1 MQQEFLMLADGAEAA
16 NGKIFILGGGVDRHL
31 APGFPT
37 PLKADVA
44 LGFLVQ
50 WGETNN
56 RHAVSLRILDEDD
69 QPVATVLDGEF
80 EVGRP
85 PGAKPGQ
92 DLRQLI
98 AIKGPLPPIPKAGAY
113 KIVLELDGH
122 QSGPP
127 FRFWVDRV
135 EVIAAP
141 TSSNS

>member
-1 MQQEFLMLADGAEAA
+1 MQQEFLILADGAEAT

-31 APGFPT
+31 AAGFPA
-37 PLKADVA
+37 PLNADVA
-44 LGFLVQ
+44 FSFLVE

-56 RHAVSLRILDEDD
+56 RHAVSLKILDEDD
-69 QPVATVLDGEF
+69 KPIATVLDGEF

-98 AIKGPLPPIPKAGAY
+98 AVRGPLPPIPKPGAY
-113 KIVLELDGH
+113 KIVLELNGKT
-122 QSGPP
+122 SGPP

-135 EVIAAP
+135 EVPRQPASPA
-141 TSSNS
+141 